1 MSTDQ
6 PPVPDWLF
14 NLKDETRGI
23 PRTLSEGLK
32 TRIFSGEHVML
43 SFVRI
48 EPHSQGKMHS
58 HPEEQWGV
66 LMEGACIR
74 IQEGEEISVKAGDF
88 WYSAGHVPHGIRTE
102 SEGAFIL
109 DIFGPPRPEYKKAG
123 TGFGRAEA
131 ESGET

>member
-14 NLKDETRGI
+14 NLKDETQGI
-23 PRTLSEGLK
+23 SRTLSEGLK

-66 LMEGACIR
+66 LM
-74 IQEGEEISVKAGDF
+74 EEISVKAGDF

-123 TGFGRAEA
+123 TGFGRAKG